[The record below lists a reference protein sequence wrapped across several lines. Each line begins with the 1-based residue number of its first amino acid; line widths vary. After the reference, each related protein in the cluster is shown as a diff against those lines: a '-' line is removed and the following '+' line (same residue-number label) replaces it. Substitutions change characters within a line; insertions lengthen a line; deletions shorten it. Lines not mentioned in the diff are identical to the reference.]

1 MYNIFYCNLFKISNK
16 LLDAELNTLPRF
28 IQEQIKEKQNEDDR
42 RRSLA
47 GYMLARRYTAAF
59 CNKKPEEIEFDFGEH
74 GKPFVINGRVHYNI
88 SHCQNYVVLAVSEQ
102 PIGVDIEIVREFSA
116 LLAQKKFTEQEVEYI
131 AAAGREGRSMQQ
143 AFYEIWTA
151 KEAYLKF
158 TGAGISGGLNALTL
172 TAQNSRL
179 YPENRAI
186 TLTYDQSIPG
196 AVIAVVQNS
205 DN

>member
-1 MYNIFYCNLFKISNK
+1 
-16 LLDAELNTLPRF
+16 
-28 IQEQIKEKQNEDDR
+28 
-42 RRSLA
+42 
-47 GYMLARRYTAAF
+47 
-59 CNKKPEEIEFDFGEH
+59 
-74 GKPFVINGRVHYNI
+74 
-88 SHCQNYVVLAVSEQ
+88 
-102 PIGVDIEIVREFSA
+102 
-116 LLAQKKFTEQEVEYI
+116 
-131 AAAGREGRSMQQ
+131 MQQ

-172 TAQNSRL
+172 TAQNGRL

>member
-1 MYNIFYCNLFKISNK
+1 MVWAALSFFRVSASGVIWSSN
-16 LLDAELNTLPRF
+16 P
-28 IQEQIKEKQNEDDR
+28 
-42 RRSLA
+42 
-47 GYMLARRYTAAF
+47 TAF
-59 CNKKPEEIEFDFGEH
+59 
-74 GKPFVINGRVHYNI
+74 
-88 SHCQNYVVLAVSEQ
+88 
-102 PIGVDIEIVREFSA
+102 
-116 LLAQKKFTEQEVEYI
+116 LAQKKFTEQEVEYI

-172 TAQNSRL
+172 AAQNGRL

-196 AVIAVVQNS
+196 AVIAVVQNF